1 MQFNSYEF
9 ILFFLPLTLLLYFLA
24 NKIKPILGKAVLIA
38 AGVLFYSWGRMNML
52 AYLGVSVFIN
62 YTAALL
68 IRRFSGKNKWLRAIP
83 IAVNAG
89 ALLYFKYY
97 GFAVE
102 NIDLLFGT
110 DLPFKDV
117 VLPLGISFYTFQ
129 QIAYIAAV
137 EKGELENVSLT
148 DYLTY
153 ILYFPKLIMGPIT
166 DPVSF
171 ISQINQEH
179 RKKADADSIAA
190 GIRTFSL
197 GLIKKVLLADTFAKA
212 VLWIDANMDAAT
224 AMDCLLLILFCS
236 FEIYFDFSG
245 YSDMAVGISL
255 MFRIDL
261 PMNFDSPYK
270 ALSVREFWKR
280 WHISLTRFFTKY
292 VYVPLGGSRKGRA
305 FTCLNIMIVFLISGL
320 WHGAGWTFILWG
332 VLHGVLVCFDR
343 IFEKWEEKIFVPV
356 RWLCTFGAVGVLWL
370 LFNAETVGQWKDVLC
385 KIAFMQSTAVSE
397 GVIASFGLAEDS
409 FLRHLPGLQ
418 YLQTNVRGFNM
429 LAFLLVSC
437 IVCFIPENNY
447 RKKESLSVASMLLT
461 AIAFIWGI
469 LCLGTESAFVY
480 FGF

>member
-1 MQFNSYEF
+1 LEYAGYVTFFPQLIAGPIVLHNELVPQLLDKEKRKFDPLNFRDGVVLF
-9 ILFFLPLTLLLYFLA
+9 ILGLA
-24 NKIKPILGKAVLIA
+24 KKVLIA
-38 AGVLFYSWGRMNML
+38 DFFAK
-52 AYLGVSVFIN
+52 
-62 YTAALL
+62 T
-68 IRRFSGKNKWLRAIP
+68 
-83 IAVNAG
+83 VN
-89 ALLYFKYY
+89 F
-97 GFAVE
+97 GF
-102 NIDLLFGT
+102 
-110 DLPFKDV
+110 
-117 VLPLGISFYTFQ
+117 
-129 QIAYIAAV
+129 
-137 EKGELENVSLT
+137 EKFVSLDT
-148 DYLTY
+148 
-153 ILYFPKLIMGPIT
+153 
-166 DPVSF
+166 
-171 ISQINQEH
+171 ISAWLVAI
-179 RKKADADSIAA
+179 SY
-190 GIRTFSL
+190 
-197 GLIKKVLLADTFAKA
+197 
-212 VLWIDANMDAAT
+212 
-224 AMDCLLLILFCS
+224 S